1 MNPRL
6 VESRKARAAAPETGS
21 RGSLSRRSLALV
33 SVLLGT
39 PLPRMTSKPPRKVG
53 APPVVDAPREGQ
65 LRVDLSRSQTTRQLA
80 AHGTFRNC
88 CLPRAAAV
96 CEKI

>member
-1 MNPRL
+1 MNQRL

-21 RGSLSRRSLALV
+21 RASLSRRSLALV

-53 APPVVDAPREGQ
+53 APPVVDAPAKGS
-65 LRVDLSRSQTTRQLA
+65 LGSGPDTCLSRSYRLDQARVIVLDVSDQRTHRPT
-80 AHGTFRNC
+80 
-88 CLPRAAAV
+88 
-96 CEKI
+96 